1 MVSFGNRY
9 RILIV
14 SWIGLLG
21 FSILLFSCE
30 TNQDSKGEKIPP
42 ATAFLKGEDP
52 QRVIQYISALL
63 EDKPS
68 SSLYYLRSKAY
79 FKQRKYILAS
89 EDIQRALQ
97 IESGD
102 LDYLFLSAQ
111 LHFHLEEYTEALK
124 DAKSL
129 EEAGFATPG
138 LWILLAEIYAHQGQV
153 KMANYYL
160 AKSLKVG
167 LSPKDRAYVYTLRNL
182 SVGDTLTWLK
192 TVRDSSQVYL
202 SETPLARLYFQHQ
215 GDRLAM
221 LDYQAQLL
229 AARKKFP
236 NDPHLLRYWARF
248 LAKIHQIPRAEKV
261 YASVLAA
268 FPNNPSLYAELGSF
282 YFKNRDYYKAIAF
295 FDKVPSGSPYNTEAL
310 FTKSICWLYLGERLK
325 SIALL
330 DSAQRLYPADN
341 RFKSLRYRL
350 MNRNSDSTHIQKDS
364 LSTET
369 PEN

>member
-9 RILIV
+9 RFLIF

-21 FSILLFSCE
+21 LSFFLLSCE

-42 ATAFLKGEDP
+42 SSAFLKGEDP
-52 QRVIQYISALL
+52 QRVIQYVSAII

-68 SSLYYLRSKAY
+68 SSLYYIRSKAY
-79 FKQRKYILAS
+79 FTQRKYLKAY

-102 LDYLFLSAQ
+102 LDFLFLSAQ
-111 LHFHLEEYTEALK
+111 LHYHLEEYTDALK

-129 EEAGFATPG
+129 EEAGFSAPG
-138 LWILLAEIYAHQGQV
+138 LWILLAEIYAQQKQT

-182 SVGDTLTWLK
+182 SVGDTLSWMK
-192 TVRDSSQVYL
+192 SVRDSSNIYL

-215 GDRLAM
+215 GVRVPLM
-221 LDYQAQLL
+221 IYQAQLL

-236 NDPHLLRYWARF
+236 NDPHLLRFWARF
-248 LAKIHQIPRAEKV
+248 LAQIRQVPRAEKV
-261 YASVLAA
+261 YASVLAS
-268 FPNNPSLYAELGSF
+268 FSNNISLFAELGNF

-295 FDKVPSGSPYNTEAL
+295 YDKVPNHNSFSSEAM

-325 SIALL
+325 SIELL
-330 DSAQRLYPADN
+330 DSAQRIYPTDA

-350 MNRNSDSTHIQKDS
+350 MNRNTDSTRTQSDSLYS
-364 LSTET
+364 ET